1 MRGALG
7 TAIAVLRIGIDA
19 AGAVADAQRTVRSYF
34 VSAFVWIGVT
44 VGREEQGRRSTES
57 KAAENIRGV
66 TRLEVSSMRT
76 TLVH

>member
-7 TAIAVLRIGIDA
+7 TTIAVLRIGIGA
-19 AGAVADAQRTVRSYF
+19 AGAVVDAERTVRSYF
-34 VSAFVWIGVT
+34 VSAFVWIGVM
-44 VGREEQGRRSTES
+44 VWREAQGRRLTGS
-57 KAAENIRGV
+57 KAAENIRAV